1 MALVE
6 KVAVQIALFLVR
18 VLPLVKAKQDAMDVN
33 IVVSDIAKLHVTVIA
48 MEAARGLHIRQD
60 KFVNS

>member
-1 MALVE
+1 
-6 KVAVQIALFLVR
+6 
-18 VLPLVKAKQDAMDVN
+18 MDVN
-33 IVVSDIAKLHVTVIA
+33 IVALDIVKLHVMAIA